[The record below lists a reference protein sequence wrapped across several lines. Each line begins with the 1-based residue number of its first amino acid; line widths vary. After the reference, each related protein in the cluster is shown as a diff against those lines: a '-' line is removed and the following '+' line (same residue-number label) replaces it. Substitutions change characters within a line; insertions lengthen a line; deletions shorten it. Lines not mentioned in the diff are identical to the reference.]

1 MIEGNKMGRT
11 MGFPTINQA
20 MLPNFVKP
28 KRGVYASLV
37 TLENGTV
44 YYGVTNIGVKP
55 TVGDDYV
62 VASETWIPN
71 FSGNL
76 YGTSPK
82 IELIHYIREEQK
94 FSNLQVLGEQIHRDK
109 EQAFQLLEKE
119 FPHAK

>member
-1 MIEGNKMGRT
+1 M
-11 MGFPTINQA
+11 P
-20 MLPNFVKP
+20 PNFVKP

-71 FSGNL
+71 FSGI
-76 YGTSPK
+76 YMEPVPK
-82 IELIHYIREEQK
+82 IELIHYIRK
-94 FSNLQVLGEQIHRDK
+94 NK
-109 EQAFQLLEKE
+109 N
-119 FPHAK
+119 FPIFRF

>member
-1 MIEGNKMGRT
+1 M
-11 MGFPTINQA
+11 
-20 MLPNFVKP
+20 KP

-94 FSNLQVLGEQIHRDK
+94 FTSLQVLGEQIQRDK

-119 FPHAK
+119 FPHVK

>member
-1 MIEGNKMGRT
+1 M
-11 MGFPTINQA
+11 
-20 MLPNFVKP
+20 
-28 KRGVYASLV
+28 
-37 TLENGTV
+37 ENGTV

-119 FPHAK
+119 FPHAKKKKSAILWLTFFI

>member
-1 MIEGNKMGRT
+1 M
-11 MGFPTINQA
+11 
-20 MLPNFVKP
+20 
-28 KRGVYASLV
+28 
-37 TLENGTV
+37 
-44 YYGVTNIGVKP
+44 
-55 TVGDDYV
+55 

-119 FPHAK
+119 FRHAK